1 MQRGFTFSLLVI
13 LLSTGGASGAEQVI
27 SVPGGIGNTFTLYPM
42 RILQE
47 RVYSMRYQQVYAAS
61 AFAGVEPTNRFLT
74 RLDLRVDEEAIYPI
88 SGTTTNLEIRL
99 STTSKSP
106 DALSTA
112 FAENNGSDEMLVYA
126 DTEPTYIRPNV
137 DARLY
142 IFILPKPFLYDAKKG
157 NLLLDVRVET
167 TGEPLWELNLA
178 LDAHDDPSDAVS
190 RVYARSVSAT
200 EATDADTVGLNTIFH
215 FNPVPSLQLRI
226 ETVLGANRPVVRW
239 PAQPSVFVPQMSAV
253 VGSQAYWQTITSSI
267 GGSLAGPDRWIYL
280 PVTPPGTSG
289 FYRLIR
295 EGGEPAQ
302 AVAPAN
308 SAVHLPPP
316 PSKQ

>member
-1 MQRGFTFSLLVI
+1 MTENSLLTLNWTESLLLELKRMGDGCPFASPECANHCCGRQHAGGNLMSTRKRIALARWLI
-13 LLSTGGASGAEQVI
+13 LLVPIVGARAEEQSI
-27 SVPGGIGNTFTLYPM
+27 SVPPGTGNTFTLYPM

-47 RVYSMRYQQVYAAS
+47 RVYSMRYQQVYAAR

-157 NLLLDVRVET
+157 
-167 TGEPLWELNLA
+167 ELA
-178 LDAHDDPSDAVS
+178 S
-190 RVYARSVSAT
+190 RCK
-200 EATDADTVGLNTIFH
+200 
-215 FNPVPSLQLRI
+215 
-226 ETVLGANRPVVRW
+226 
-239 PAQPSVFVPQMSAV
+239 
-253 VGSQAYWQTITSSI
+253 
-267 GGSLAGPDRWIYL
+267 GGNHR
-280 PVTPPGTSG
+280 
-289 FYRLIR
+289 
-295 EGGEPAQ
+295 
-302 AVAPAN
+302 
-308 SAVHLPPP
+308 
-316 PSKQ
+316 